1 MVGCKFSLS
10 CSWHIF
16 LCHIFVIPVA
26 YPVISKNTDRELHAP
41 FSFHS
46 AKCEPI
52 SPARRF
58 SSRPGVPAARAV
70 AQNARHSCIIV
81 YNQIPKIVKLWS
93 EKITTMQKRVQMLQS
108 STIKCKAVKALIQ
121 DASNSFQSPVQSGP
135 KQSGV
140 CFTVHILF
148 LCAFVQQ
155 LKLNSMQGC
164 ALASVMYPMHCSQC
178 SAKN

>member
-1 MVGCKFSLS
+1 
-10 CSWHIF
+10 
-16 LCHIFVIPVA
+16 
-26 YPVISKNTDRELHAP
+26 
-41 FSFHS
+41 
-46 AKCEPI
+46 
-52 SPARRF
+52 
-58 SSRPGVPAARAV
+58 
-70 AQNARHSCIIV
+70 
-81 YNQIPKIVKLWS
+81 
-93 EKITTMQKRVQMLQS
+93 MLQS

-164 ALASVMYPMHCSQC
+164 ALASVMYPMHCSQR
-178 SAKN
+178 SAKNWRGCTVHFQMKQLVMDQDLMHQFILILIHSPPYLHHHHQKPWFLWFSRRTVRFAERPVRVRLWRRSQREWDRNRENHSSVSYPASTTGGSFIAMMMI

>member
-1 MVGCKFSLS
+1 
-10 CSWHIF
+10 
-16 LCHIFVIPVA
+16 
-26 YPVISKNTDRELHAP
+26 
-41 FSFHS
+41 
-46 AKCEPI
+46 
-52 SPARRF
+52 
-58 SSRPGVPAARAV
+58 
-70 AQNARHSCIIV
+70 
-81 YNQIPKIVKLWS
+81 
-93 EKITTMQKRVQMLQS
+93 MQKRVQMLQS

-140 CFTVHILF
+140 FFGVLF

-164 ALASVMYPMHCSQC
+164 ALASVMYPMHCSQR

>member
-1 MVGCKFSLS
+1 
-10 CSWHIF
+10 
-16 LCHIFVIPVA
+16 
-26 YPVISKNTDRELHAP
+26 
-41 FSFHS
+41 
-46 AKCEPI
+46 
-52 SPARRF
+52 
-58 SSRPGVPAARAV
+58 
-70 AQNARHSCIIV
+70 
-81 YNQIPKIVKLWS
+81 
-93 EKITTMQKRVQMLQS
+93 MQKRVQMLQS

-164 ALASVMYPMHCSQC
+164 ALASVMYPMHCSQR
-178 SAKN
+178 SAKNWRGCTVHFQMKQLVMDQDLMHQFILILMHSSHPFLTPLCHFHPPHCSRQRFPCKFAKISLQIFRGAVWLAE